1 MSNIVK
7 NIAPEFNDSLDSN
20 SKNNLYRKCTAAKP
34 WLGNKEFNKDCDKLQ
49 RLVLRQASN
58 SYYPVIKSSIYIPIK
73 TNSANRK
80 ILEFINQKKVW
91 DEVLRQKDSPQELE
105 ATIKY
110 ALLFGEQKYKSLDLK
125 EVLEA
130 INNKKLGLEEQNRIT
145 PEKSDEEELYR
156 NQEYN
161 FIINSSSDDEESELK
176 LKKIPIVEY
185 GSLKNYFSN
194 IFLIEK
200 LIETRV
206 QRGFTRKKPYDGVSN
221 KSNL

>member
-1 MSNIVK
+1 
-7 NIAPEFNDSLDSN
+7 
-20 SKNNLYRKCTAAKP
+20 
-34 WLGNKEFNKDCDKLQ
+34 
-49 RLVLRQASN
+49 
-58 SYYPVIKSSIYIPIK
+58 
-73 TNSANRK
+73 
-80 ILEFINQKKVW
+80 
-91 DEVLRQKDSPQELE
+91 
-105 ATIKY
+105 
-110 ALLFGEQKYKSLDLK
+110 LFGEQKYKSLDLK

-206 QRGFTRKKPYDGVSN
+206 QRGFTRKKPYDGDGN
-221 KSNL
+221 KSNLQSIFQDNKINWLPANVVTGEGIFFEFNSQKLNTWLKNFSTKDHENINKNYNNIRSSRGISERIANTKFFFNSYIFAFVNK